1 MKRNLRML
9 VFVLATGLLSLP
21 VLADCVTYYSEYY
34 GCNNCS
40 TGDVRAK
47 LPYDEMHS
55 TTYCDGRFV
64 SSTTQVFRGQ
74 CGDC

>member
-1 MKRNLRML
+1 MKRNLHIF
-9 VFVLATGLLSLP
+9 VFLLATGLLSLP
-21 VLADCVTYYSEYY
+21 VLADCVTYYNEYY

-40 TGDVRAK
+40 TGSIRAK
-47 LPYDEMHS
+47 LPYDEIHT

-64 SSTTQVFRGQ
+64 SSTMVQWRGH